1 MNFQTS
7 YIFCS
12 CWCFSCFQFRFAIHV
27 IYIGIFSSHFAFKT
41 TLWQQTC
48 KKKHFHYILEC
59 HHRIEIHWM
68 FFFQQAHHLWYFAT
82 SPCNG
87 KKRLGRT
94 VRPQLWGP
102 CGSDRWC
109 AYHQKS
115 RVAWGNIP
123 PKIANAK
130 YPMKIVSFDSGL
142 QRVATLG
149 WSANSQVRPSMLTHF
164 WKSMMDSI
172 LARRRFGFGILSF
185 LNRNCIWNVG
195 RRRVSTN
202 RHWILKHLWL
212 SMQGN
217 LICSWFLFM

>member
-7 YIFCS
+7 HIFCS
-12 CWCFSCFQFRFAIHV
+12 CWCFSCFQFRFAMSFTSV
-27 IYIGIFSSHFAFKT
+27 FSLAILHSKRHCGNKHAKKT
-41 TLWQQTC
+41 FSLHSGMSSQDRNTLNV
-48 KKKHFHYILEC
+48 
-59 HHRIEIHWM
+59 
-68 FFFQQAHHLWYFAT
+68 FFQQAHHLWYFAT

-217 LICSWFLFM
+217 LICSWFLCM